1 MCVKK
6 YAKNPSKKRPLKKN
20 WKTLDWRHHHH
31 ASRDDDDD
39 DDDDDDES
47 ERKRAFRVLPPLSFF
62 RGDDEETKDNRA
74 PLLSVGDN
82 RRRRTCGVRYVVFIV
97 RELSSRRSSLLR
109 DDLFNGDAHSKK
121 RISLY
126 FSISLDDVD
135 NRTVHRGRVFS
146 ITRIFTF
153 RGSSYY
159 L

>member
-1 MCVKK
+1 MFFSNWKDLCVKK
-6 YAKNPSKKRPLKKN
+6 YAKNPSKKRPLKN

-74 PLLSVGDN
+74 PLPLLSISGR
-82 RRRRTCGVRYVVFIV
+82 RRRRTWVRYVVLIV

-109 DDLFNGDAHSKK
+109 DDLF
-121 RISLY
+121 
-126 FSISLDDVD
+126 
-135 NRTVHRGRVFS
+135 
-146 ITRIFTF
+146 
-153 RGSSYY
+153 
-159 L
+159 